1 MGRTHLRL
9 EERIEIY
16 RMIWEWRTQKE
27 IWEKIWCSQWT
38 ISKELQR
45 RWSKRKY
52 EPLYAEN
59 RRLRIRKECNSKQRK
74 LEKMKERESIKR
86 KLLSEDEDWSPDTVI
101 GRIREEWGRIVC
113 TKTMY
118 NQIHR
123 EWGEVE
129 GRLRHGRK
137 GYRRRW
143 YIETRWRYND
153 KVIRIDKR
161 DKEVERRERIWDWEV
176 DTIIWKW
183 REERIVTILER
194 KSRYIKMRRWMGS
207 EWVKEG
213 IIELLSW
220 YERKKRLTITADN
233 GKEFGKW
240 KEVKERLWIDF
251 YFARPYHSRERWSNE
266 NGNRCIRKR
275 LPKWTDFKRI
285 SDKDIEKI
293 ENMINNKP
301 RKILNYKTPNEI
313 FNNTKTSY
321 FN

>member
-1 MGRTHLRL
+1 MWRKHLRL
-9 EERIEIY
+9 EDRIEIY
-16 RMIWEWRTQKE
+16 RLIWEWKTQKE
-27 IWEKIWCSQWT
+27 IWKLVWCSQWT

-52 EPLYAEN
+52 EPLYADN
-59 RRLRIRKECNSKQRK
+59 RRLRIRRECNNNQRK
-74 LEKMKERESIKR
+74 LEKTRERENIKR
-86 KLLSEDEDWSPDTVI
+86 KLLSKDEDWSPDTIVW
-101 GRIREEWGRIVC
+101 RIREEWWEIVC

-123 EWGEVE
+123 EWWELKE
-129 GRLRHGRK
+129 GLRHGRK
-137 GYRRRW
+137 GYRKRW

-153 KVIRIDKR
+153 KVVRIDER
-161 DKEVERRERIWDWEV
+161 EEEVEKRERIGDWEV
-176 DTIIWKW
+176 DTIIWRW
-183 REERIVTILER
+183 RDDRIVTILER
-194 KSRYIKMRRWMGS
+194 KSRYIKMRRWKWS

-213 IIELLSW
+213 IIELLRW
-220 YERKKRLTITADN
+220 YDKRKRLTMTADN

-240 KEVKERLWIDF
+240 KEVEENLWIKF
-251 YFARPYHSRERWSNE
+251 YFARPYHSWERWSNE

-275 LPKWTDFKRI
+275 LRKWTDFKNI